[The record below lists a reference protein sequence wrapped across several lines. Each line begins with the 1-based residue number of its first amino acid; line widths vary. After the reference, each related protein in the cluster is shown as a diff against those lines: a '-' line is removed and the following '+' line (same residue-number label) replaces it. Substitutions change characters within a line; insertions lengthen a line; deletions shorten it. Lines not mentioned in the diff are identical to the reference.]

1 MVVHARLI
9 APVDCVPR
17 NVDLRAGI
25 PRERQRRGLHDTRP
39 EQQEDSEAGDARS
52 SGPRREHDPGMS
64 HAELIRNVCAIQLT
78 LTVLRNRGFIEPGR
92 RNRRPLSLRVG
103 IHYRF
108 ATTGYTFWIIPF
120 YP

>member
-1 MVVHARLI
+1 
-9 APVDCVPR
+9 
-17 NVDLRAGI
+17 
-25 PRERQRRGLHDTRP
+25 
-39 EQQEDSEAGDARS
+39 
-52 SGPRREHDPGMS
+52 MS

-120 YP
+120 YPFWIFPSSVIFLAGFLNELFAQTEPALPAPRQVFRFLVPGERLEPAEYR